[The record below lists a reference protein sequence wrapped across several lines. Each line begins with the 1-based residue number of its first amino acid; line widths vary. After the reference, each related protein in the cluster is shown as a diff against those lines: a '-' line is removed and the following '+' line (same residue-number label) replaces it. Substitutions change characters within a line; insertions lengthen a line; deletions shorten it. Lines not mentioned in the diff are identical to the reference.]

1 MNNVS
6 GYDFFLVSLLL
17 SRYTVT
23 QRSPKS
29 EEERYRL
36 FWLCKGVSIGTVTV
50 LTSFQHYSP
59 AHIDLQ
65 CTVYSDKYSD
75 VKASVHLEP

>member
-1 MNNVS
+1 MTS
-6 GYDFFLVSLLL
+6 SLFHSCCRLGGK
-17 SRYTVT
+17 YTVT

-29 EEERYRL
+29 EEEQYRL

-50 LTSFQHYSP
+50 LASFQHYSP

-75 VKASVHLEP
+75 VKASVHQFIQK